1 MRKRGHHLLITTP
14 PPQLL
19 LLINEFQ
26 TEAAIGWECWVPR
39 ECQSLYHH
47 CATCSPCHSIH
58 AAFHRHHFLLDCIIF
73 ALNSSIPKMN
83 MNTVRY
89 CLFRQPPHFDDTLNS
104 FNPSLSSVIVVFV
117 VLHKNLVVVFH
128 LACWLLCILL
138 CWPASHHSKYYYE
151 DFMLNLGKRR
161 LHPPFSFN

>member
-14 PPQLL
+14 PTPTPNQRIPNGSRHRMGVLSAERVPI
-19 LLINEFQ
+19 LISSLRNL
-26 TEAAIGWECWVPR
+26 
-39 ECQSLYHH
+39 QSLSQYSR
-47 CATCSPCHSIH
+47 CLSPPPFLAWLYYFCTKFQHPKNEYEYRT
-58 AAFHRHHFLLDCIIF
+58 AFF
-73 ALNSSIPKMN
+73 ANLPTSTTPL
-83 MNTVRY
+83 TVS
-89 CLFRQPPHFDDTLNS
+89 T
-104 FNPSLSSVIVVFV
+104 FNPSLSSVIVVFA